1 MDKRLRLS
9 ILVLTVALLLGL
21 CEGVLITISPLPP
34 FAPSITP
41 AARTVPPPAS
51 PPGPAPGTATAIR
64 ALTPLPSPTSLAG
77 DFVEQVV
84 GLVNARRVEAGCPP
98 LSPDPLL
105 RAAAQ
110 GHSEDMARYDFFDH
124 TGSDGRSA
132 GDRLVSVGYAY
143 ALYGENLA
151 GGSSSPEEVVAD
163 WMGSPGHRA
172 NLLNCDFEEVGV
184 GYYYLQEDPGDENL
198 HHYWT
203 LLLAAPLR

>member
-1 MDKRLRLS
+1 MDKRLWLS
-9 ILVLTVALLLGL
+9 ILVLTVVLLLGL
-21 CEGVLITISPLPP
+21 CEGVFITVSPLPP

-41 AARTVPPPAS
+41 VARTVPPTAS
-51 PPGPAPGTATAIR
+51 PPGPPQGRATATPD
-64 ALTPLPSPTSLAG
+64 LTPLPSPTSPAG
-77 DFVEQVV
+77 DVVEQMVA
-84 GLVNARRVEAGCPP
+84 LANARRVEAGCPP
-98 LSPDPLL
+98 LVPDPLL

-110 GHSEDMARYDFFDH
+110 GHSEDMARFDFFDH

-151 GGSSSPEEVVAD
+151 GGSPSPEEVVED

-184 GYYYLQEDPGDENL
+184 GYYYLEEDPGAENL